1 MEHVGLAEPTRP
13 MPPPSSPLRLKP
25 LRLVSH
31 GRRGWPLCAGT
42 TIKGLVRELLEL
54 SSQLPG
60 GMDDVCVARGQ
71 ADTSAL
77 ADAYRAA
84 LGASKAATEK
94 RRWHSMPSTRLRRA
108 AKPWRMRRDS

>member
-1 MEHVGLAEPTRP
+1 MAGEG
-13 MPPPSSPLRLKP
+13 
-25 LRLVSH
+25 
-31 GRRGWPLCAGT
+31 GQFGAGT
-42 TIKGLVRELLEL
+42 TIKGLVRDLLEL

-84 LGASKAATEK
+84 LGASKATTEK
-94 RRWHSMPSTRLRRA
+94 AQVALEAIERSRRA
-108 AKPWRMRRDS
+108 ARPWRMWRGS